1 MYEPSTVFYMEKLA
15 VGPEAAGAIDIAAP
29 VAENIRRVAK
39 AKQIDVSDVT
49 VCILDRPR
57 HEQIVKDVREAGAR
71 VQFISDGD
79 VAGAI
84 AAARPE
90 SGVDMLLGIGGTP
103 EGIIAAC
110 ALKCLG
116 GEIQAQLWP
125 RDDAERA
132 KVRDAGH
139 DPEQVLTTTDLV
151 RGENVF
157 FCATGITDGALL
169 KGVHYRANRC
179 TTQSIVMRSKSGTVR
194 VIEGLH
200 KLSKLR
206 AYSNVDLGEDSPR
219 HGLPGEF

>member
-1 MYEPSTVFYMEKLA
+1 K
-15 VGPEAAGAIDIAAP
+15 G
-29 VAENIRRVAK
+29 R
-39 AKQIDVSDVT
+39 
-49 VCILDRPR
+49 
-57 HEQIVKDVREAGAR
+57 
-71 VQFISDGD
+71 
-79 VAGAI
+79 
-84 AAARPE
+84 
-90 SGVDMLLGIGGTP
+90 GG
-103 EGIIAAC
+103 G
-110 ALKCLG
+110 
-116 GEIQAQLWP
+116 IQAQLWR